1 MSEQVV
7 YKTRRSYNRWVANQ
21 TLEDYALRFTAKRAR
36 RWSAARVSNTALG
49 AISFLA
55 LEAIGAAIT
64 LMYGFNSAVSAIM
77 VVSAIIFLTAIPI
90 SYYAARYGVD
100 IDLLSRG
107 AGFGYIGST
116 ITSLI
121 YASFTFIFFALESAI
136 MASAMEILFGLPLAA
151 GYLLSALIVIPL
163 VTHGIT
169 FISRFQL
176 WSQPLWLILQLLP
189 FIFIL
194 WHEWSA
200 AEQWIAFPGIGN
212 RTEDAPESGGK
223 FNLIYFGAA
232 SAVVFSLIAQIG
244 EQVDFLRFLPEPE
257 PRHKLRWWLALI
269 GGGPGWILVGALK
282 ILAGSFLAVLAV
294 QHGLSV
300 LDAAD
305 PTQMYRV
312 AFGYISDSPMAVLAL
327 TGIFVI
333 LCQVKINVTNAYAG
347 SIAWSNFFS
356 RLTHSHPGRV
366 VWLVFNVMIALLL
379 MVLGVYQSL
388 EHILGI
394 YSNVAVAWVGALVAD
409 LIINKP
415 LGLSPKHIEFK
426 RAYLYDINPVG
437 FGAMLLASLIGIVCY
452 VGVLGELPQA
462 LSPYLALATA
472 FITSPLLAIITR
484 GRFYLAR
491 DIIPLAEKA
500 AEETAEENAETP
512 ASAVAAAP
520 LQCVVCDNHFD
531 SEDIA
536 SCPAYKGHICSL
548 CCTLESRCHDQC
560 KDRSRL
566 SEQMQTLL
574 ETLLPVW
581 LVQKMNPRLMQFSG
595 LLLLIAG
602 IVAVLFWLVYVQVP
616 AADSGQHLVGAT
628 LIQVYL
634 LLLII
639 VGVLIWLFVLAN
651 ESRQFALDESVRQ
664 TELLTRE
671 IAAHEATD
679 RALQQAK
686 ELAEAANQAKSRY
699 LGGISHEL
707 RSPLN
712 SILGYAQLLEKD
724 CQLLPGQRNK
734 ISLIRRSGD
743 HLADLIEGLLDI
755 SRIEAGRLE
764 IRRDEV
770 AIGHL
775 LQELV
780 DMFRLQAESKG
791 VEFIYL
797 PCAHLPEMVATDEK
811 HLRQILINLLS
822 NAVKFTQQGSVTLA
836 VRYRSQVAEFTI
848 IDTGVGIEEAE
859 CQRIFQ
865 PFERIRKPGL
875 PQMPGTGLGLTI
887 SQLLA
892 DIMGGE
898 ITLSSEP
905 GKGSVFRLSMMLSSL
920 ARSSK
925 RSSPAR
931 QISGLKGAQKTV
943 MVVDDDAS
951 HRGLISE
958 ILMPLG
964 FVVLEAPDGFSCL
977 QSFAGAGV
985 DVFLLDISMP
995 GMTGWELLR
1004 QLRSRGVKAPVIM
1017 VSADAEDR
1025 QSAATQGGAIPASGQ
1040 LNDAYLIKPIRD
1052 QALLDKIATVLE
1064 LEWYYH
1070 SETTSGERFIA
1081 ATSDSLNWQNIPP
1094 AEARELKAMAE
1105 IGYVGG
1111 IELVLQRMASA
1122 GADERCINQ
1131 LREYVRNYQF
1141 ASVISISQKVLAN
1154 DPG

>member
-1 MSEQVV
+1 MSDQYVF
-7 YKTRRSYNRWVANQ
+7 KTRRSYNRWVANQ
-21 TLEDYALRFTAKRAR
+21 TLEDFALRFTAKEAR
-36 RWSAARVSNTALG
+36 RWSAVRVSNTALG

-64 LMYGFNSAVSAIM
+64 LMYGFDNAVSAIL

-121 YASFTFIFFALESAI
+121 YASFTFIFFALEAAI
-136 MASAMEILFGLPLAA
+136 MASAMDILFGIPLMA
-151 GYLLSALIVIPL
+151 GYLLSSLIVIPL

-169 FISRFQL
+169 LISRFQL
-176 WSQPLWLILQLLP
+176 WTQPVWVILQITP
-189 FIFIL
+189 FVFIL
-194 WHEWSA
+194 WYEWSTV
-200 AEQWIAFPGIGN
+200 AEWVTFRGMAEEQDLLNGS
-212 RTEDAPESGGK
+212 APEGGGH

-244 EQVDFLRFLPEPE
+244 EQVDFLRFLPEPGNN
-257 PRHKLRWWLALI
+257 PGQRARWWAALI
-269 GGGPGWILVGALK
+269 SGGPGWIIAGAFK
-282 ILAGSFLAVLAV
+282 FIAGSFLAVLAL
-294 QHGLSV
+294 QHGLGLTEAS
-300 LDAAD
+300 D

-312 AFGYISDSPMAVLAL
+312 AFSYLSDSPLVVMSL

-333 LCQVKINVTNAYAG
+333 LCQIKINVTNAYAG

-366 VWLVFNVMIALLL
+366 VWLVFNVIIALLL
-379 MVLGVYQSL
+379 MVLGVYESL

-394 YSNVAVAWVGALVAD
+394 YANVAVAWVGALVAD
-409 LIINKP
+409 LVVNKP

-437 FGAMLLASLIGIVCY
+437 FGAMLLASLVGIVSY
-452 VGVLGELPQA
+452 VGVLGAMAQA
-462 LSPYLALATA
+462 MSSYIALGTA
-472 FITSPLLAIITR
+472 FITSPMIAVMTR
-484 GRFYLAR
+484 GKYYLAR
-491 DIIPLAEKA
+491 DIIPL
-500 AEETAEENAETP
+500 NP
-512 ASAVAAAP
+512 ATTR
-520 LQCVVCDNHFD
+520 LQCVVCDNYFD
-531 SEDIA
+531 VEDIA
-536 SCPAYKGHICSL
+536 SCPAYNGYICSL

-560 KDRSRL
+560 KTRSRL
-566 SEQMQTLL
+566 SDQVETLL
-574 ETLLPVW
+574 ESILPQRI
-581 LVQKMNPRLMQFSG
+581 VQHMNPRLLQFTG
-595 LLLLIAG
+595 LLSLIAC
-602 IVAVLFWLVYVQVP
+602 IVGVLFWLVYVQVP
-616 AADSGQHLVGAT
+616 AGASGQALVGAT

-639 VGVLIWLFVLAN
+639 IGVLIWLFVLAN
-651 ESRQFALDESVRQ
+651 ESREFALDEAVRQ
-664 TELLTRE
+664 TELLSRE
-671 IAAHEATD
+671 IAAHGETD

-686 ELAEAANQAKSRY
+686 EMAEAANQAKSRY

-724 CQLLPGQRNK
+724 HSLQPSQHNK
-734 ISLIRRSGD
+734 VSLIRRSGD

-770 AIGHL
+770 AIRAL

-780 DMFRLQAESKG
+780 DMFRLQAEGKG
-791 VEFIYL
+791 VEFIYK
-797 PCAHLPEMVATDEK
+797 PSGYLPEYVTTDEK

-822 NAVKFTQQGSVTLA
+822 NAVKFTSSGSVTLA
-836 VRYRSQVAEFTI
+836 VRYRSQVAEFTVA
-848 IDTGVGIEEAE
+848 DTGVGIEENDVK
-859 CQRIFQ
+859 RIFQ
-865 PFERIRKPGL
+865 PFERIRKPGM
-875 PQMPGTGLGLTI
+875 PQIPGTGLGLTI

-898 ITLSSEP
+898 ISVTSVLGEGSS
-905 GKGSVFRLSMMLSSL
+905 FRLSMMLSSV
-920 ARSSK
+920 A
-925 RSSPAR
+925 SPR
-931 QISGLKGAQKTV
+931 QVSEPSRRITGYNGPVKTV

-958 ILMPLG
+958 ILLPLG
-964 FVVLEAPDGFSCL
+964 FVVVEAPDAFSCL
-977 QSFAGAGV
+977 NIVANAEV
-985 DVFLLDISMP
+985 DLFLLDISMP

-1004 QLRSRGVKAPVIM
+1004 QLRGRGLKTPVIM

-1025 QSAATQGGAIPASGQ
+1025 HSALAQGAADIGRRTNS
-1040 LNDAYLIKPIRD
+1040 DYVIKPIRD
-1052 QALLDKIATVLE
+1052 QVLLNKLAAVLK
-1064 LEWYYH
+1064 LEWQYRNGQDTLAGQRQPGG
-1070 SETTSGERFIA
+1070 ETGCCH
-1081 ATSDSLNWQNIPP
+1081 DIPP
-1094 AEARELKAMAE
+1094 ADARELLTMAE
-1105 IGYVGG
+1105 LGYVSGLEQ
-1111 IELVLQRMASA
+1111 ILERLQRNGM
-1122 GADERCINQ
+1122 DDTCLTL
-1131 LREYVRNYQF
+1131 LREQVRSYQF
-1141 ASVISISQKVLAN
+1141 ATIISISLRALAH